1 METCTFPPPEHM
13 FSFKTNNCTEGTMVW
28 GLGIV
33 ALQLLKI
40 NIRDFYWDRVEELQR
55 LSNYI
60 LFINESVPLLLHKY
74 SFDKMVIKEIVNED
88 LKINQEYT
96 LYNLIESMLEPDP
109 DKRIKLIEIIEVL
122 N

>member
-1 METCTFPPPEHM
+1 MQIERILNDL
-13 FSFKTNNCTEGTMVW
+13 S
-28 GLGIV
+28 
-33 ALQLLKI
+33 KI

-74 SFDKMVIKEIVNED
+74 GFDKMVIKEIVNED

-96 LYNLIESMLEPDP
+96 LYNLIESMLEPNP
-109 DKRIKLIEIIEVL
+109 EKRIKLIKII
-122 N
+122 